1 MLAPVPNV
9 LAGHRL
15 STGQLACLT
24 HNTHG
29 DDYLRPEVSA
39 AVDID
44 ALLSVRLATLVTW
57 ETCSAEA
64 SPRWQRRLNGVV

>member
-15 STGQLACLT
+15 TTGQLACLT
-24 HNTHG
+24 HNAHA
-29 DDYLRPEVSA
+29 DDYLRPHVSPT
-39 AVDID
+39 VDIA
-44 ALLSVRLATLVTW
+44 ALLSVRLPTLVTW

-64 SPRWQRRLNGVV
+64 SPCRPSG